1 VQSVRPPHL
10 LIALAAAVLVA
21 AAAFALLTGGGD
33 GSAAKPAD
41 KADTGYRRAAVKLDG
56 AALQSAR
63 CKQWVAAT
71 PAERAAIVDVL
82 GDVVGG
88 PTPYGPAKA
97 LSADEATRLFDA
109 RCAHPYA
116 RGWLLYELYTR
127 AAAFSDAMDRFQ

>member
-21 AAAFALLTGGGD
+21 AAAFALLDGGD
-33 GSAAKPAD
+33 GPGTKPA
-41 KADTGYRRAAVKLDG
+41 KADTGYRREAVRLDG

-88 PTPYGPAKA
+88 PTQYGPAKA
-97 LSADEATRLFDA
+97 LTDDEATRLFDS

-127 AAAFSDAMDRFQ
+127 AAAFGDAMDRFE